1 MADHMLVSCGVAGQ
15 KTNCSNLFT
24 RVPTDSGMCCALNW
38 ENALKTSEYKSLV
51 ESMQD
56 NTASQKMLSQNGEEN
71 GLRLTLD
78 LHRNKM
84 SFGTLNKD
92 YEAFKVFIGQPEE
105 FPVMKKRSLK
115 LQPVREHFVELKAQV
130 MQLLLSFYRTR
141 VRSLAMLVSNS
152 LTD

>member
-1 MADHMLVSCGVAGQ
+1 MADHMLVSCEVAGW

-38 ENALKTSEYKSLV
+38 ENALKMSEYKSLV
-51 ESMQD
+51 ESLQD

-78 LHRNKM
+78 LHSNKM

-105 FPVMKKRSLK
+105 FPIMKKRSLK
-115 LQPVREHFVELKAQV
+115 LQPGREHFVELKAQV
-130 MQLLLSFYRTR
+130 MQQL
-141 VRSLAMLVSNS
+141 
-152 LTD
+152 

>member
-1 MADHMLVSCGVAGQ
+1 MADHMLVSCEVASVR
-15 KTNCSNLFT
+15 TNCSNLFT

-38 ENALKTSEYKSLV
+38 EKALKTSKYRSLV
-51 ESMQD
+51 ESMQG

-78 LHRNKM
+78 LHSNKM

-115 LQPVREHFVELKAQV
+115 LQPGREHFVELKAQV
-130 MQLLLSFYRTR
+130 MQL
-141 VRSLAMLVSNS
+141 
-152 LTD
+152 